1 MKSTIFLTI
10 RNLNLIFL
18 AILLFALF
26 FVSKATCSYY
36 FLEMTFGMDLAVL
49 GASIVWFPD
58 LFIYFLSWE
67 TAYPQNL
74 PLWNDLNPLRKIRY
88 VGAALILVFLGLWLS
103 GSRLID
109 LRQTS
114 CF

>member
-1 MKSTIFLTI
+1 
-10 RNLNLIFL
+10 
-18 AILLFALF
+18 
-26 FVSKATCSYY
+26 
-36 FLEMTFGMDLAVL
+36 MTFGMDLAVL
-49 GASIVWFPD
+49 GASVVWAPD

-74 PLWNDLNPLRKIRY
+74 RLWKDLNTLTKIRY
-88 VGAALILVFLGLWLS
+88 VGAALILLFLGLWLS